1 MYLDYD
7 EDWSSYLSSDI
18 LPTAKGMIKVDANS
32 SSNPMKQVLGGEG
45 SLWSEHIDHT
55 NFECRM
61 WPRAAAIAQLLWG
74 KPVRYKAPKTSSY
87 SISAISVKLSLN
99 ESILMYSSLIRF
111 RHHLLST
118 GISAAPIVFHYYI
131 DNNNKEMAPKMMND
145 ELQSILLVFRLQN
158 LAPSMYSN
166 NIFADCNIRISAQC
180 LGNNNTISLLIILI
194 LNDQEYHKLFNE

>member
-32 SSNPMKQVLGGEG
+32 SNNPIKQVFGGEG

-61 WPRAAAIAQLLWG
+61 WPRAAAISQLLWG
-74 KPVRYKAPKTSSY
+74 KPVRYKAPKTYY

-111 RHHLLST
+111 RQHLLSR
-118 GISAAPIVFHYYI
+118 GVSAAPIVFHYYI
-131 DNNNKEMAPKMMND
+131 DSDTKEMAPKFVDD
-145 ELQSILLVFRLQN
+145 ELQSMLLVFRLQN
-158 LAPSMYSN
+158 LTPSMYSN
-166 NIFADCNIRISAQC
+166 NIFSDCSIRISAQC

>member
-18 LPTAKGMIKVDANS
+18 LPTAKGMIKVDTNNS
-32 SSNPMKQVLGGEG
+32 NNHMKQVFGGEA
-45 SLWSEHIDHT
+45 SLWSEHVDHT

-74 KPVRYKAPKTSSY
+74 KPVRYKAPKTYY
-87 SISAISVKLSLN
+87 SISAISLKLSLN

-118 GISAAPIVFHYYI
+118 GISAAPIIFHHYM
-131 DNNNKEMAPKMMND
+131 DNNNKEMAPKLLND
-145 ELQSILLVFRLQN
+145 EFQSMMVVLRMQN
-158 LAPSMYSN
+158 LVPSVYSN
-166 NIFADCNIRISAQC
+166 NVFADCNIRISAEC
-180 LGNNNTISLLIILI
+180 LGNNNNSTILIILI
-194 LNDQEYHKLFNE
+194 INV